1 MFTGCEGTQFLW
13 GMGKFNIG
21 WDAACATEEESRLK
35 RDFGQ
40 EGGAGFAL
48 LKCMV
53 ISQEAS
59 AGRSF

>member
-1 MFTGCEGTQFLW
+1 M
-13 GMGKFNIG
+13 
-21 WDAACATEEESRLK
+21 SRLK
-35 RDFGQ
+35 RELWAK